1 MKHTHLTIAL
11 AGLLTA
17 ASASAQSSATVFGVA
32 DAAIR
37 HTTNGSDAETSLASG
52 GLAGSRFGIRVEEDL
67 GGGLK
72 AGGWIE
78 GTVNLDNGTANATRL
93 WNRRTTV
100 SLSGPMG
107 EVVLGRSLTPGYTAF
122 GEYDTFGTSGLADQG
137 KFHSTAFG
145 SGIEGTGLWARADNA
160 VAYNTPKTLGGFY
173 ANAMWAAG
181 EGVVA
186 SAFKGTRLGYAAG
199 PLDISGA
206 YSVIDATAGDFTRTS
221 LAARYDFGVAKLF
234 ASMVVNKYL
243 DAERRVTQLG
253 VHVPV
258 GTQGTVRANITR
270 ADASGQ
276 QGATSISADDA
287 TQLALGYVH
296 ALSKRTSLY
305 GTYARITNKGAAKFA
320 VGTPPAAV
328 AGQASRGIE
337 FGLSHRF

>member
-1 MKHTHLTIAL
+1 M
-11 AGLLTA
+11 
-17 ASASAQSSATVFGVA
+17 
-32 DAAIR
+32 
-37 HTTNGSDAETSLASG
+37 
-52 GLAGSRFGIRVEEDL
+52 
-67 GGGLK
+67 
-72 AGGWIE
+72 
-78 GTVNLDNGTANATRL
+78 
-93 WNRRTTV
+93 
-100 SLSGPMG
+100 
-107 EVVLGRSLTPGYTAF
+107 
-122 GEYDTFGTSGLADQG
+122 
-137 KFHSTAFG
+137 
-145 SGIEGTGLWARADNA
+145 
-160 VAYNTPKTLGGFY
+160 
-173 ANAMWAAG
+173 
-181 EGVVA
+181 VA